1 MKPIPPDE
9 KEVSLYVT
17 YFWDRLKPSPAPRGQ
32 ISAETINLAK
42 QPSYV
47 ARRELHWIKS
57 SAELLEWSDKWID
70 SDDWRKARDTVRA
83 WRYKSRNKLVR
94 ASLREDTKN
103 LLDKRAKAFD
113 LPLWRYL
120 DCLELTPE
128 KLLQL
133 ERETG
138 I

>member
-1 MKPIPPDE
+1 MKRIPPE
-9 KEVSLYVT
+9 EEVSLYVK

-32 ISAETINLAK
+32 TSAKTINLAK

-47 ARRELHWIKS
+47 ARRELLGIKS

-70 SDDWRKARDTVRA
+70 GDDWRKARDTVRA

-94 ASLREDTKN
+94 VSLREDTKN
-103 LLDKRAKAFD
+103 LLDKRAKAFN

-120 DCLELTPE
+120 DTLELTPE

-133 ERETG
+133 EQKTG